1 MTKVNADTL
10 SIVEVKA
17 LLLDEIDKME
27 VSNRNAQQLRNILN
41 QKIQQAD
48 VKQGP
53 GEDAPKKSE
62 PDKKEEI
69 KPPVEGEKK

>member
-1 MTKVNADTL
+1 MTQINSNDL

-27 VSNRNAQQLRNILN
+27 VSNRNAQQLRTILN

-48 VKQGP
+48 SP
-53 GEDAPKKSE
+53 E
-62 PDKKEEI
+62 KKEET
-69 KPPVEGEKK
+69 KPPIEGEKK